1 MTGGGSQLIL
11 ASVGRASDAAFL
23 AAADLAAIAAELD
36 VPYRLV
42 GGNAVTL
49 LVAVHGV
56 GGLVPARE
64 TADADFGAE
73 YPVVAD
79 PRLLA
84 ALRERGYRQ
93 QSGNR
98 FLRTHTLP
106 STTGRAAP
114 IWDLVIDV
122 LAPSYVG
129 RLQPNQPHGELVVD
143 EVPGLNLALARDGT
157 PVTVEVTLTSGH
169 TVITTLM
176 LPDVVSAICLKAYAY
191 AGRFTER
198 DAVDL
203 WRLLEAAYAAGITA
217 ANWPTGPTA
226 AEAAAVLRRHFGR
239 PGSPGLVRATN
250 SMRDRTRIAALVAHV
265 IGPP

>member
-1 MTGGGSQLIL
+1 MSATPRLIL
-11 ASVGRASDAAFL
+11 GSAGRASDAAFQ

-36 VPYRLV
+36 VPYRLI

-56 GGLVPARE
+56 GDLVPSRE
-64 TADADFGAE
+64 TADADFGAA

-79 PRLLA
+79 PGLPA
-84 ALRERGYRQ
+84 ALHERGYRQ

-98 FLRTHTLP
+98 FLRTHSLP
-106 STTGRAAP
+106 PTPGRAAP
-114 IWDLVIDV
+114 SWDLVIDV

-129 RLQPNQPHGELVVD
+129 RLLPNQPHGELVVD
-143 EVPGLNLALARDGT
+143 EVPGLNLALARDAT
-157 PVTVEVTLTSGH
+157 AVTVDVTLTSGH
-169 TVITTLM
+169 QVTAALI

-191 AGRFTER
+191 AGRLTGR

-203 WRLLEAAYAAGITA
+203 WRLLEAAFAAGITA
-217 ANWPTGPTA
+217 DSWPTGPTA
-226 AEAAAVLRRHFGR
+226 AEAAAVLRQHFGR
-239 PGSPGLVRATN
+239 PGAPGLRRASD

-265 IGPP
+265 IGRP

>member
-1 MTGGGSQLIL
+1 VSAAHRLVL
-11 ASVGRASDAAFL
+11 VSAGRASDAAFL
-23 AAADLAAIAAELD
+23 AAADLAVIAAELD

-56 GGLVPARE
+56 SDMVPARE
-64 TADADFGAE
+64 TADADFGAA

-98 FLRTHTLP
+98 FLRTHTLGP
-106 STTGRAAP
+106 TTGRAAP
-114 IWDLVIDV
+114 SWDLVIDV

-129 RLQPNQPHGELVVD
+129 RLLPNQPHGELVVD

-157 PVTVEVTLTSGH
+157 PITVEVTLTSGH
-169 TVITTLM
+169 TVTTALM

-191 AGRFTER
+191 AGRLTER

-203 WRLLEAAYAAGITA
+203 WRLLEAAYTA

-226 AEAAAVLRRHFGR
+226 TEAAAVLRQHFGR
-239 PGSPGLVRATN
+239 PGAPGLARAGD
-250 SMRDRTRIAALVAHV
+250 SMRDRTRITALVAHV
-265 IGPP
+265 VGQP